1 MNSDR
6 EKYKA
11 YALSVSE
18 KWSLEELRSA
28 FVAEYVDRRM
38 HDDKWIKLWDRT
50 LTLRGK
56 IGALGKKIKKLKQGN
71 IAKARA
77 IPLRNC
83 DLFGGD
89 PGRLHKLW
97 WEWSGDPK
105 NCNADGTVK
114 FTFGEWLLMPA
125 DAKGGAE

>member
-18 KWSLEELRSA
+18 KWSLEEVRSA
-28 FVAEYVDRRM
+28 FAAEYADRRVYN
-38 HDDKWIKLWDRT
+38 DERIKLLDST
-50 LTLRGK
+50 LALRGK
-56 IGALGKKIKKLKQGN
+56 IGALSKKIKKLEQGN

-77 IPLRNC
+77 IPRRNC

-97 WEWSGDPK
+97 WEWSGDLK

-114 FTFGEWLLMPA
+114 FTFGEWLLKPA
-125 DAKGGAE
+125 DAKGGAQ

>member
-1 MNSDR
+1 MNSDK

-11 YALSVSE
+11 YALSVAE
-18 KWSLEELRSA
+18 KWSLEKVRSA
-28 FVAEYVDRRM
+28 FVAEYADRRVFFNNCCR
-38 HDDKWIKLWDRT
+38 LWKRT
-50 LTLRGK
+50 LTLSGK
-56 IGALGKKIKKLKQGN
+56 IGALRKKIKKLEQGN

-89 PGRLHKLW
+89 PKKLHELW
-97 WEWSGDPK
+97 WEWSGNLK

-125 DAKGGAE
+125 DAKGGEK

>member
-18 KWSLEELRSA
+18 KWSLEEVRSA
-28 FVAEYVDRRM
+28 FAAEYADRRV
-38 HDDKWIKLWDRT
+38 HDDERIKLWGST
-50 LTLRGK
+50 LSLRGK
-56 IGALGKKIKKLKQGN
+56 IGALRKKIKKLEQGN

-83 DLFGGD
+83 DRFKTKEEAALAYAG
-89 PGRLHKLW
+89 
-97 WEWSGDPK
+97 E
-105 NCNADGTVK
+105 CNA
-114 FTFGEWLLMPA
+114 FIPQSILWQIGEWLDWLFA
-125 DAKGGAE
+125 EAKGGEK

>member
-18 KWSLEELRSA
+18 KWSLEEVRSA
-28 FVAEYVDRRM
+28 FVAEYADRRVFLY
-38 HDDKWIKLWDRT
+38 DRCRLWKRT
-50 LTLRGK
+50 LKLSGK
-56 IGALGKKIKKLKQGN
+56 IGALSKKIKKLEQGN

-89 PGRLHKLW
+89 PGILHKLW
-97 WEWSGDPK
+97 WEWSSDPK
-105 NCNADGTVK
+105 NCNTDGTVK

-125 DAKGGAE
+125 DAKGGEK